1 MAWISGRANSVESCD
16 QLLVKVTSQR
26 EWPAGDLFK
35 GLASKRKTR
44 VESTGGVFFLNL
56 AGVVAENLRRFGP
69 EMTVHGRDM
78 AADVMGQV
86 DVVIFPD
93 DENLATCQP
102 CECVELLRQ

>member
-1 MAWISGRANSVESCD
+1 MKSAC
-16 QLLVKVTSQR
+16 
-26 EWPAGDLFK
+26 
-35 GLASKRKTR
+35 
-44 VESTGGVFFLNL
+44 GVYFLDL
-56 AGVVAENLRRFGP
+56 AGVVAKNLRRFGP